1 MRVSKDDLKFHYGMQ
16 AVILAAGEGRR
27 MRPLTETVP
36 KPLLKVDGKP
46 LLDYTFAAL
55 PDEIDEVILVIG
67 YLGEQI
73 KKYLGDSFA
82 GKKVRYIVQNKLE
95 GTAKAV
101 WEAKPLLK
109 DRFLVMMADD
119 IYSKTDIEKC
129 LQHEQAMLVKRND
142 RQEAGGKVTINVKG
156 ELESVEEGK
165 MFPIGTLVG
174 TNVFVLK
181 PEFFNYE
188 PVKLTD
194 RVGEWGL
201 PQTVA
206 LMARDFPVEIVEAT
220 RWIKITT
227 PEDLKSAEKLLTE
240 KNL

>member
-1 MRVSKDDLKFHYGMQ
+1 
-16 AVILAAGEGRR
+16 

-36 KPLLKVDGKP
+36 KSLLKVAGKP
-46 LLDYTFAAL
+46 LLDYTFDAL
-55 PDEIDEVILVIG
+55 PREIDEVIVVIG

-73 KKYLGDSFA
+73 KNYLGDSFG
-82 GKKVRYIVQNKLE
+82 GKTVRYIVQNKLE
-95 GTAKAV
+95 GTAKAL
-101 WEAKPLLK
+101 WEAKPFLHE
-109 DRFLVMMADD
+109 RFLVIMADD
-119 IYSKTDIEKC
+119 IYSKIDTKKC
-129 LQHEQAMLVKRND
+129 LAHEQAMLVKRSE
-142 RQEAGGKVTINVKG
+142 REEPGGKVTLNKKG
-156 ELESVEEGK
+156 ELTSVEEGK
-165 MFPIGTLVG
+165 SFPIGTLVG

-194 RVGEWGL
+194 RKNEWGL

-227 PEDLKSAEKLLTE
+227 PEDLKSAEKALSS
-240 KNL
+240 KKS